1 MAEEKKPLIEF
12 PSRFPIKIMGER
24 HEAFASTILTVVQVH
39 APGTTEV
46 DVVVRE
52 SSGGRYLSLTV
63 TVTATS
69 QEQLDNIYRAVTSH
83 PMAKYVL

>member
-1 MAEEKKPLIEF
+1 MTEENKPLIEF
-12 PSRFPIKIMGER
+12 PARFPLKIMGER
-24 HEAFASTILTVVQVH
+24 HDEFAAIILAVVQVH
-39 APGTTEV
+39 APDTTEV
-46 DVVVRE
+46 DIVVRE